1 MEKILKAMQDSVEKY
16 AAVLSEVLKV
26 DVEIADET
34 LERISGTGFFR
45 AKINETMAHE
55 GCAYEQVIQ
64 TGRMQIIQNPGVD
77 PVCSRCPKFGNCE
90 EVYEISTPIKIGTK
104 VIGVI
109 GFVCFTEEQKRHILD
124 NFKTFV
130 EFSGQISD
138 LISSKAGEKIEN
150 DKNLTF
156 MDLLKKINN
165 RIDQGVIVLDNH
177 SCLQNMNDL
186 AEKMLGFSG
195 NYRNTPLSIK
205 ATGHFILD
213 EEEYQIQIGE
223 RTHKFTGKK
232 FDIKMGDYHSLFL
245 LKDAD
250 VVRSYALSISTS
262 QQKIGLERTRGES
275 PQIQRL
281 KEKVKMVAKTNST
294 ILIRGESGTGKE
306 LLARAL
312 HEESLRTGA
321 PFVAVNC
328 GAIPEHLIES
338 ELFGYDKG
346 AFTGANPK
354 GKIGKFELAH
364 KGTLFLDEI
373 GDMPLYLQVKLLR
386 ALEEREITR
395 IGSTRNI
402 PVDVRVITAT
412 NRDLEEMIA
421 EKTFR
426 DDLYY
431 RLNVIPLQLPA
442 LREREGD
449 IRQLTLFFIQ
459 KFSKMFKKNVAGIED
474 SFWDFLEEY
483 EWPGNIR
490 ELQNTIEYV
499 IIMLPGTGVLNAD
512 LLPNKIKTKALNFEI
527 QDLNLEAMERRMI
540 ERAFAL
546 YGWDIEAKKIIA
558 GKLGVGIATLYR
570 KIKKY
575 GLEES

>member
-1 MEKILKAMQDSVEKY
+1 
-16 AAVLSEVLKV
+16 
-26 DVEIADET
+26 
-34 LERISGTGFFR
+34 
-45 AKINETMAHE
+45 
-55 GCAYEQVIQ
+55 
-64 TGRMQIIQNPGVD
+64 
-77 PVCSRCPKFGNCE
+77 
-90 EVYEISTPIKIGTK
+90 
-104 VIGVI
+104 
-109 GFVCFTEEQKRHILD
+109 
-124 NFKTFV
+124 
-130 EFSGQISD
+130 
-138 LISSKAGEKIEN
+138 
-150 DKNLTF
+150 
-156 MDLLKKINN
+156 
-165 RIDQGVIVLDNH
+165 
-177 SCLQNMNDL
+177 
-186 AEKMLGFSG
+186 
-195 NYRNTPLSIK
+195 
-205 ATGHFILD
+205 
-213 EEEYQIQIGE
+213 
-223 RTHKFTGKK
+223 
-232 FDIKMGDYHSLFL
+232 
-245 LKDAD
+245 
-250 VVRSYALSISTS
+250 
-262 QQKIGLERTRGES
+262 
-275 PQIQRL
+275 
-281 KEKVKMVAKTNST
+281 MVAKTNST

-312 HEESLRTGA
+312 HEESHRAGE

-346 AFTGANPK
+346 AFTGANPR

-386 ALEEREITR
+386 ALEEREISR

-459 KFSKMFKKNVAGIED
+459 KFSSMFKKSVAGIED
-474 SFWDFLEEY
+474 SFWDSLEEY

-512 LLPNKIKTKALNFEI
+512 LLPNKIKAKALNFEI
-527 QDLNLEAMERRMI
+527 QDLNLEAMERRVI
-540 ERAFAL
+540 ERAFSL
-546 YGWDIEAKKIIA
+546 YGWDIDAKKIIA
-558 GKLGVGIATLYR
+558 DKLGIGIATLYR

-575 GLEES
+575 GLEESR